1 MNDLSNTLV
10 SAATPVIVPDL
21 SAMTMMV
28 RWAVS
33 VPTLRKKDKKAT
45 REAEIAAGAKRG
57 KANLTKA
64 LLGDCAEF
72 KTLNDYIGNARNQH
86 YRLTLPWYDNGHRI
100 VTTHAMMGHRQEMG
114 GHKIKIEE
122 LFEEFLQVYDAAKHA
137 EQDGMGAFWVDAE
150 YPSVEKLRSKFK
162 VHLEYCGLPKNDFRS
177 DLVSEV
183 AQEVIDDHIQGDQ
196 ERTAN
201 AMNHLWTQLYEQLTR
216 FSKQLEVDETGKGNK
231 LYTSTVTRN
240 LELCDMLATFN
251 VTGDRQMEENRQRL
265 ERVFSGL
272 TLDGVKNSPS
282 ERATKKQ
289 ELDAAIAALPSLD
302 M

>member
-45 REAEIAAGAKRG
+45 REAEIAAGA
-57 KANLTKA
+57 
-64 LLGDCAEF
+64 
-72 KTLNDYIGNARNQH
+72 
-86 YRLTLPWYDNGHRI
+86 
-100 VTTHAMMGHRQEMG
+100 HAMMGHRQEMG

-177 DLVSEV
+177 DLVS
-183 AQEVIDDHIQGDQ
+183 AGGD
-196 ERTAN
+196 
-201 AMNHLWTQLYEQLTR
+201 
-216 FSKQLEVDETGKGNK
+216 
-231 LYTSTVTRN
+231 
-240 LELCDMLATFN
+240 
-251 VTGDRQMEENRQRL
+251 
-265 ERVFSGL
+265 
-272 TLDGVKNSPS
+272 
-282 ERATKKQ
+282 
-289 ELDAAIAALPSLD
+289 
-302 M
+302 